1 MPLDPE
7 DPKVRWAM
15 FGKQVEYFLQS
26 DVGSYLVKR
35 AKEQGDEALEEL
47 KNVDAFDG
55 NKVAL
60 SQLKARVA
68 DAVIVWLGDAIAAGE
83 SATEQLKQEGHDG

>member
-15 FGKQVEYFLQS
+15 FGKQVELFLQS

-35 AKEQGDEALEEL
+35 AKAECDEAVEQL
-47 KNVDAFDG
+47 KQVDAFDG
-55 NKVAL
+55 KAVATI
-60 SQLKARVA
+60 QLKARVA

-83 SATEQLKQEGHDG
+83 SAIEQLKEGGE

>member
-7 DPKVRWAM
+7 DPKVRWAT

-35 AKEQGDEALEEL
+35 AKQECDEAVEKL
-47 KNVDAFDG
+47 KDVDAFDG
-55 NKVAL
+55 KAVAAL
-60 SQLKARVA
+60 QLKARVA

-83 SATEQLKQEGHDG
+83 SAIEQLKAGDE

>member
-1 MPLDPE
+1 MSLDLQ
-7 DPKVRWAM
+7 DPKVQWAT

-35 AKEQGDEALEEL
+35 AKQEGDEALEEL
-47 KNVDAFDG
+47 KKVDAFDG
-55 NKVAL
+55 NKVAAC
-60 SQLKARVA
+60 QLKARVA

-83 SATEQLKQEGHDG
+83 SATEQLKQESHDG